1 MSQIETDYLVVGA
14 GATGMAFVDTLI
26 GESDADVVM
35 VDRRYRPGGHWLD
48 AYPFVR
54 LHQPSAC
61 YGVPSRALGNDRID
75 DSGPNSGFYERS
87 TAAEICS
94 YYERVLAED
103 LLPSGR
109 VRFLPMTDYRG
120 ADGDDHHV
128 MSLVT
133 GAETT
138 IRVRRRLVDATYGQ
152 SSIPSRHKP
161 EYDIDPG
168 VRVIPPNDLVDLDA
182 VPTGFTVLGAGKTA
196 MDTCSWLLGQ
206 GVDPDRIRWIKPRDG
221 WLTNRAFIQPLDQ
234 VGSVLQMQ
242 ASYLESAA
250 ACSDARDFALRLEAT
265 GVFMRIDPTVEPEV
279 FRGATLSL
287 SELEELRSIEN
298 VVRHGRVRRIEAS
311 QINFDDCS
319 VPTDTEQVYV
329 DCTAEGLR
337 TMVPR
342 PIFEPGRITPQ
353 YVTAGIAPWSAATIA
368 AVEALGRDDAHKN
381 SLCPPLPM
389 TGQISSMPA
398 VMAANLA
405 GTVARMSEPEVTTW
419 NDRCRLNP
427 ARGAGEHMD
436 DPRVPAAFTS
446 IVSNMGPA
454 MENLGRILS

>member
-1 MSQIETDYLVVGA
+1 MSQIDTDYLVVGA

-26 GESDADVVM
+26 AESNAEVVI
-35 VDRRYRPGGHWLD
+35 VDRRHRPGGHWLD

-61 YGVPSRALGNDRID
+61 YGVPSRALGRDRID
-75 DSGPNSGFYERS
+75 MTGPNRGFYERS
-87 TAAEICS
+87 TAPELCS
-94 YYERVLAED
+94 YYEQVLEEE

-109 VRFLPMTDYRG
+109 VRFLPMSDYRG
-120 ADGDDHHV
+120 GDGTEHRV
-128 MSLVT
+128 VSLVT
-133 GAETT
+133 GSETT
-138 IRVRRRLVDATYGQ
+138 IRVRSRLVDATYGQ
-152 SSIPSRHKP
+152 ASIPSRHKP

-168 VRVIPPNDLVDLDA
+168 VHVIPPNDLVNLDA
-182 VPTGFTVLGAGKTA
+182 GPSGFTVLGAGKTA
-196 MDTCSWLLGQ
+196 MDACSWLLGQ
-206 GVDPDRIRWIKPRDG
+206 GVDPGRIRWIKPRDG

-234 VGSVLQMQ
+234 VGSVLSMQ
-242 ASYLESAA
+242 ASYLEGAA
-250 ACSDARDFALRLEAT
+250 ACTDARDLALRLEAT
-265 GVFMRIDPTVEPEV
+265 GVFMRIDPAVEPEV

-298 VVRHGRVRRIEAS
+298 VTRHGRVRRIEAS
-311 QINFDDCS
+311 QIDFDSCS
-319 VPTDTEQVYV
+319 IATDTRQIYV

-337 TMVPR
+337 PMAPR

-353 YVTAGIAPWSAATIA
+353 YVTAGIVPWSAATIG

-389 TGQISSMPA
+389 TGHVSSMPA

-405 GTVARMSEPEVTTW
+405 GTIARMSDPEVTAW

-427 ARGAGEHMD
+427 ARGAADHMD
-436 DPRVPAAFTS
+436 DERVSGAFTS
-446 IVSNMGPA
+446 IMSNMGPA
-454 MENLGRILS
+454 MENLGRILA